1 MSAIQDCLSRF
12 SVAVWSQSPNAER
25 DIEVAISAY
34 LAEAGTDKGAR
45 LRALET
51 LRDCYGAVVTASP
64 TGDAVRRAILA
75 RMATFERAPRAA

>member
-12 SVAVWSQSPNAER
+12 SIAVWSQTPEAER
-25 DIEVAISAY
+25 DIETAISAY
-34 LAEAGTDKGAR
+34 LAEFGPDRSAK

-64 TGDAVRRAILA
+64 AGETVRRAIRE
-75 RMATFERAPRAA
+75 RMAVYVGASRAA